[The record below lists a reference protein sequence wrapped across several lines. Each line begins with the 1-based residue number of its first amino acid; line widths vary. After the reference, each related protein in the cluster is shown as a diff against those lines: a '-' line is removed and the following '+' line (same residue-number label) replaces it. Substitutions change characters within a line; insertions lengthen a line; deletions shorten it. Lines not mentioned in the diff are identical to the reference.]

1 MYGQADAP
9 NLPPQLGHRPDRG
22 HPVWAAPDD
31 DRAPQ
36 QGLGLDLTVDH
47 VDGALGFLVVWHEGQ
62 GSEQVFP
69 STDATPGRGLTSSR
83 MPKEHQSDLG
93 WVGSQEAADYLGIT
107 LRTLYRLIDEGGL
120 PA

>member
-1 MYGQADAP
+1 
-9 NLPPQLGHRPDRG
+9 
-22 HPVWAAPDD
+22 
-31 DRAPQ
+31 
-36 QGLGLDLTVDH
+36 
-47 VDGALGFLVVWHEGQ
+47 
-62 GSEQVFP
+62 
-69 STDATPGRGLTSSR
+69 